1 MHLAFFVV
9 EGTNLRVGLQNKQT
23 LQHFINSSISLTN
36 GVSFRWNYLFVQPRE
51 DEGWVWKTCLKTVI
65 ILAIPIDA
73 TSGARAG
80 L

>member
-1 MHLAFFVV
+1 MHLAFCVV

-23 LQHFINSSISLTN
+23 LQHFINSSI
-36 GVSFRWNYLFVQPRE
+36 SFRWNYLFVQPRE

-80 L
+80 R